1 MKVELLKTA
10 TDFGLELRNS
20 NGNSCLIDASAD
32 IGGTG
37 REFRPMELLA
47 GSVAACMAID
57 LLGILKKQRTLVKD
71 FRILIDAERVDAV
84 PAPFESIQLLILVDA
99 AIDTER
105 LQRNA
110 ELVLQKYCSVTAS
123 LDPNIKITVQ
133 VKQNDENR

>member
-1 MKVELLKTA
+1 
-10 TDFGLELRNS
+10 
-20 NGNSCLIDASAD
+20 
-32 IGGTG
+32 
-37 REFRPMELLA
+37 MELLA